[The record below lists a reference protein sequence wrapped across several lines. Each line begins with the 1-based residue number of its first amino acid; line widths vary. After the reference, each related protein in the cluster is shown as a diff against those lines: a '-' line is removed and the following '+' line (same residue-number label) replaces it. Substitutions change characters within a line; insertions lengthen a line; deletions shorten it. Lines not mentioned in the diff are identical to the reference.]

1 MNLVIKNEWLFG
13 IEQANYTANIF
24 KIITPG
30 KELVNLTKRS
40 ITKRDNLNLF
50 TIKYL

>member
-1 MNLVIKNEWLFG
+1 MNFVIQIESLFG
-13 IEQANYTANIF
+13 IEQANQTANIF

-40 ITKRDNLNLF
+40 ITKRYNLNLF
-50 TIKYL
+50 AIKY